1 VLPLSP
7 VPLQEPNLKNRAT
20 RSLASSLSTP
30 LALLALALAAAC
42 APSSPAPNVTC
53 VADADCFSGGICTGF
68 GVCRL
73 GAVVDPGK
81 STVAVSHPVAIADG
95 KEAVIVTVTL
105 KDAAGNPLPDRGVF
119 ISVDGDA
126 TFTEPTLAT
135 DGNGQ
140 ATGSFTSTKAE
151 VKTIHA
157 VGAVPVGATAAGK
170 GITLT
175 ATATVEFRGDPGGL
189 SNPDGGATT
198 DGGTAPPGTV
208 LTVTSDTGGA
218 PDVVADGKAKI
229 KFHALLRDGSGNPV
243 PNVPVFLDIIGS
255 HTTTTPSGTAT
266 AADGT
271 FSADIVS
278 TKAEEKT
285 LVFTAATVHLNTKI
299 KFHAGPS
306 DAAHS
311 HASIDKGQLLATG
324 TPREQALITVVS
336 ADVFGNPTAGAA
348 VWIETEA
355 VIGGVA
361 TSTVDKGTF
370 DPAAQE
376 KDPATLGADG
386 IVQIKFAASKA
397 EVKRLIVHVDEASF
411 DPIDVTINHGP
422 PSTASS
428 LFKIIG
434 NDDGSPV
441 VADGNAFYGLLAYI
455 ADENDNPIAGQPVS
469 FSSSE
474 GALDSLEPN
483 AGQNGTSTQEDGT
496 YAVLLT
502 TQSAGNRTI
511 TCSLADFGDASD
523 DALFIAGPP
532 TSTKSS
538 ISLHIANSNFPL
550 TTDAGKNTV
559 NVTVGLF
566 DQFDNPVYG
575 AAITIDAT
583 GSGNT
588 FTAPTVGDGTYMVDL
603 TSGKA
608 EKKTV
613 TASVDLGNGNI
624 MQVTPKSITFNPGA
638 VDPVAS
644 TLEVANVTP
653 PVADGTDQGQVVV
666 TLLDHQGNAIPG
678 KTVVP
683 TVTSSTG
690 VGALTV
696 DAPTDVDGQAG
707 IHWTSAAA
715 ETKTLSVTVDGVTLA
730 DNALVTFGSG
740 PASAGTTTF
749 TASPATIDAGGVPT
763 TFTIVVKDAKGNP
776 VKGFSMTLTSSAAA
790 GSFTFTPSATLVTDA
805 SGVASVKYSSTVM
818 GAQTITASGTT
829 TAGAFTKTATV
840 TIGAGTPS
848 ATNSTLTATPASA
861 TADGTTIALALTLK
875 NTNGSLISGH
885 TISLA
890 SSAAGPAFN
899 FPSGAVTTAGGL
911 LSATVKS
918 TTAGTFTVTATD
930 TTASPAVAVATV
942 NVTFTPGAAAG
953 GTSSL
958 TASPTSIIAGGTS
971 TTLSLL
977 AKDANGNVVPNA
989 TFTMTTDQP
998 TGGTFAPSTTFVTD
1012 ATGVGTIK
1020 YSSTVQAATVNLTA
1034 TGPSGFTKTVQIA
1047 VIAGTVSGTL
1057 STFSASPVTAVAD
1070 KSSTITVTLFEKS
1083 TTNVAIVG
1091 HAIALTSTPASL
1103 NFNFSGGTNLTDAS
1117 GKVAATINTGT
1128 TGVYTVTATDTSVS
1142 PAVTVGQATVTYTA
1156 GPAVAG
1162 NTLAAANPVTIDAG
1176 SAAGTTLTF
1185 TVKDAQQNV
1194 VPGVQLTMSTTATA
1208 GTFTFTPS
1216 TPVTTDANGVATV
1229 KYTSTAVATH
1239 TITASAAGTAL
1250 KAVPVQVVAGTASAT
1265 NSTFSAS
1272 AAVAADN
1279 TSLVTVTITEKNTNG
1294 AAMPGRTVTVA
1305 SVTGTTVA
1313 YLNQVTDASGVAKA
1327 TLKSTLAGTLNVTA
1341 SDAGTVFTQGTVS
1354 FVAAAPAAGNTT
1366 FTLSTSSQVADA
1378 ASAVTLT
1385 ATVMDASKNLASGV
1399 VVNFKSDDQND
1410 DTFSCPAGAVG
1421 CSLAAGGD
1429 LNTTTVN
1436 GVATALVVS
1445 KKTGAR
1451 NYTAT
1456 ISPASAPFTKAG
1468 VVTYLAGAA
1477 SKLVFAQQ
1485 PSDVQAGSIISPF
1498 VKVKLQDKFN
1508 NDAPQSAAKVT
1519 LSITP
1524 VASGSAGTLTGA
1536 TAVDTQAGV
1545 ATFLTLGVTG
1555 AAGPRTLVASAP
1567 GLPSVTSNTTG
1578 GVSAAPS
1585 FTVTVPNASTG
1596 VDGDFVANADFSMEA
1611 KTWNFKSVTI
1621 AAGARVVSGG
1631 LNILEIRASGP
1642 VVINGILDASGANG
1656 GSVTNGGGGGGGDGG
1671 RSTGGGT
1678 SGLPGTAVNA
1688 TGGSATSV
1696 SVWGKAGGAGGGARP
1711 GAGGGA
1717 IGGGGAGGNGAV
1729 QNAYSAG
1736 GGGGGGGGGGVG
1748 GGAGGDSN
1756 GVGGAGGGD
1765 WGGKMTASRADAQG
1779 GGAACAGDANR
1790 SMYVGGNG
1798 GIGRPGCPVG
1808 GSGAGGSIGCDA
1820 AADVAMSST
1829 FRPGSGGGGG
1839 GSGIDWASGGGG
1851 GGGGGGAVKVFSV
1864 VSITVGPSGA
1874 VLANGGAGGRAAF
1887 FTDGCY
1893 DSGGGG
1899 GGGSGGAIWLQAPT
1913 LAIPAGAKVQAVG
1926 GAGGASGAPVA
1937 QPFLGGN
1944 GGLGRIRF
1952 SIDPA
1957 LSSIAG
1963 TVSPPPTA
1971 GVTPSAVKP
1980 GNAFVSTYPQ

>member
-1 VLPLSP
+1 M
-7 VPLQEPNLKNRAT
+7 KTRAA
-20 RSLASSLSTP
+20 RSLASPLSTP
-30 LALLALALAAAC
+30 LAMLALALAAAC
-42 APSSPAPNVTC
+42 APSSPAPNVAC
-53 VADADCFSGGICTGF
+53 VADADCFTGGVCTGF

-73 GAVVDPGK
+73 GTAVDPGK
-81 STVAVSHPVAIADG
+81 STVTVSHPVAIADG
-95 KEAVIVTVTL
+95 KEAVIVTVSL
-105 KDAAGNPLPDRGVF
+105 KDAAGKALPDRGVF

-126 TFTEPTLAT
+126 TFIEPTLAT

-170 GITLT
+170 GIALT
-175 ATATVEFRGDPGGL
+175 ATATVEFRGDPGGI
-189 SNPDGGATT
+189 SNPDGGTT
-198 DGGTAPPGTV
+198 ADGGTAVPGTE
-208 LTVTSDTGGA
+208 LTVTSDTGGV

-243 PNVPVFLDIIGS
+243 PNVPVFLDIIGA
-255 HTTTTPSGTAT
+255 HTTSTPSGHAT
-266 AADGT
+266 ALDGT
-271 FSADIVS
+271 FSAEIVS

-285 LVFTAATVHLNTKI
+285 LIFTAGTVHLNTKI
-299 KFHAGPS
+299 RFHAGPA

-311 HASIDKGQLLATG
+311 HAAIDKGHLLATG
-324 TPREQALITVVS
+324 TPRETATLTVFA
-336 ADVFGNPTAGAA
+336 ADAFDNPSAGAGA
-348 VWIETEA
+348 WVETEA
-355 VIGGVA
+355 VLAGVA
-361 TSTVDKGTF
+361 TSTADKGTF
-370 DPAAQE
+370 DPSAQE

-386 IVQIKFAASKA
+386 SVKILFSAAKA
-397 EVKRLIVHVDEASF
+397 EVKRLIVHVDEAAF

-422 PSTASS
+422 PSAASS

-441 VADGNAFYGLLAYI
+441 VADGQAFYGLLAYI
-455 ADENDNPIAGQPVS
+455 ADENDNPISGQAVS

-474 GALDSLEPN
+474 GALDSLAPN
-483 AGQNGTSTQEDGT
+483 AGQSGTSTQEDGT

-502 TQSAGNRTI
+502 TQSAGKRTI
-511 TCSLADFGDASD
+511 TCGLQSIGEATD

-532 TSTKSS
+532 TSTRSS

-550 TTDAGKNTV
+550 STDAGKNTV

-566 DQFDNPVYG
+566 DKFDNPVYG

-588 FTAPTVGDGTYMVDL
+588 FTAPTVGDGTYLVDL

-613 TASVDLGNGNI
+613 TASVDLGGGNVL
-624 MQVTPKSITFNPGA
+624 QVTPKTITFNPGA

-644 TLEVANVTP
+644 KLDVLSTSP
-653 PVADGTDQGQVVV
+653 PVADGTDLAGVAV
-666 TLLDHQGNAIPG
+666 TLLDHQGNPIPG
-678 KTVVP
+678 KTVTP

-690 VGALTV
+690 VGSLKV
-696 DAPTDVDGQAG
+696 GAPTDVDGQSLVT
-707 IHWTSAAA
+707 WTSSAA
-715 ETKTLSVTVDGVTLA
+715 EIKTLTVSVDGATLA
-730 DNALVTFGSG
+730 DNAPVTFGSG

-763 TFTIVVKDAKGNP
+763 TLTITVHDAKGNP
-776 VKGFSMTLTSSAAA
+776 VAGFSMTLTSSAGA
-790 GSFTFTPSATLVTDA
+790 GTFSFSPSATIVTDA
-805 SGVASVKYSSTVM
+805 AGVATVKYTSTVM
-818 GAQTITASGTT
+818 GTQTVTASGTT
-829 TAGAFTKTATV
+829 SAGAFAKTANV
-840 TIGAGTPS
+840 VIGAGTPS
-848 ATNSTLTATPASA
+848 AANSSMTATPATA
-861 TADGTTIALALTLK
+861 TADNTTIALALTLK

-885 TISLA
+885 TLSLA
-890 SSAAGPAFN
+890 ASPAGPTFG
-899 FPSGAVTTAGGL
+899 FPGGAVTSAGGL
-911 LSATVKS
+911 LSANVKA
-918 TTAGTFTVTATD
+918 TLAGTYTVTATD
-930 TTASPAVAVATV
+930 TTASPNVAVATV
-942 NVTFTPGAAAG
+942 TVTFTPGVPV
-953 GTSSL
+953 SSL
-958 TASPTSIIAGGTS
+958 STLSASPTSIIAGGTS
-971 TTLSLL
+971 TTLSLV
-977 AKDANGNVVPNA
+977 AKDVNGNVVPGASFSMTSDQANPAGVFSPSA
-989 TFTMTTDQP
+989 TV
-998 TGGTFAPSTTFVTD
+998 VTD
-1012 ATGVGTIK
+1012 ATGTGTVK
-1020 YSSTVQAATVNLTA
+1020 YASTNQSTANLTA
-1034 TGPSGFTKTVQIA
+1034 TGPGGFSKAVAVAVVPGSVSAANSSVVAAPTSAIADKTATITLTVTEKSNTTPPLG
-1047 VIAGTVSGTL
+1047 IAGRTIAFSSAPAGLTFAFPTGAVTDTSGVVSAK
-1057 STFSASPVTAVAD
+1057 AS
-1070 KSSTITVTLFEKS
+1070 
-1083 TTNVAIVG
+1083 
-1091 HAIALTSTPASL
+1091 
-1103 NFNFSGGTNLTDAS
+1103 
-1117 GKVAATINTGT
+1117 TGT
-1128 TGVYTVTATDTSVS
+1128 AGVYVVTATDTTVN
-1142 PAVTVGQATVTYTA
+1142 AAVGQVTVTFTA
-1156 GPAVAG
+1156 GAATSA
-1162 NTLAAANPVTIDAG
+1162 NTTAAAAPAQIDAG

-1185 TVKDAQQNV
+1185 TVKDAQQNA
-1194 VPGVQLTMSTTATA
+1194 VPGVALSMSTTAAA
-1208 GTFTFTPS
+1208 GTFTFTP
-1216 TPVTTDANGVATV
+1216 TAPVTTDANGVAIV

-1239 TITASAAGTAL
+1239 TITATAAVTAL
-1250 KAVPVQVVAGTASAT
+1250 KTVPVSVVAGTASGTSSTYAAT
-1265 NSTFSAS
+1265 

-1279 TSLVTVTITEKNTNG
+1279 AKLVTVTITEKNTNG

-1313 YLNQVTDASGVAKA
+1313 YNNQVTDANGVAVA
-1327 TLKSTLAGTLNVTA
+1327 TIKSTVAGTLNVTA
-1341 SDAGTVFTQGTVS
+1341 SDSGTVFTQGTAT
-1354 FVAAAPAAGNTT
+1354 FVAATPSAGNSS

-1385 ATVMDASKNLASGV
+1385 ATVMDASKNLAPGV
-1399 VVNFKSDDQND
+1399 VVNVKSDDQND

-1429 LNTTTVN
+1429 LNTTTN
-1436 GVATALVVS
+1436 AAGVATALVVS
-1445 KKTGAR
+1445 KKSGTR

-1456 ISPASAPFTKAG
+1456 FSPSSAPFSKAG
-1468 VVTYLAGAA
+1468 QVTYLPGAA

-1485 PSDVQAGSIISPF
+1485 PSDVQAGSIIGGGTASPSF

-1508 NDAPQSAAKVT
+1508 NDAQQSAAKVT

-1555 AAGPRTLVASAP
+1555 AAGPRTLTASAP
-1567 GLPSVTSNTTG
+1567 GLTSVTSNTIG
-1578 GVSAAPS
+1578 GIKTNGPE

-1642 VVINGILDASGANG
+1642 VVINGILDASGASG
-1656 GSVTNGGGGGGGDGG
+1656 GSVANSKGGGGGGGDGG

-1678 SGLPGTAVNA
+1678 SGLPGTGVNA
-1688 TGGSATSV
+1688 TGGSANSV
-1696 SVWGKAGGAGGGARP
+1696 SVWGKAGGAGGGVRP
-1711 GAGGGA
+1711 GLGGGA

-1729 QNAYSAG
+1729 QNSYSAG

-1756 GVGGAGGGD
+1756 SVGGAGGGD

-1829 FRPGSGGGGG
+1829 FRPGSGGGGA

-1874 VLANGGAGGRAAF
+1874 VLANGGAGGRGAF

-1899 GGGSGGAIWLQAPT
+1899 GAGSGGAIWLQAPT

-1926 GAGGASGAPVA
+1926 GAGGAAGAPVA
-1937 QPFLGGN
+1937 NPFLGGN

-1963 TVSPPPTA
+1963 TVSPAPVA
-1971 GVTPSAVKP
+1971 GVTPAPVKS
-1980 GNAFVSTYPQ
+1980 GAAFVSTYPQ